1 VHWYLVICMLMIYPF
16 MLVYIGKKHRIN
28 VQKQALQIAWFIL
41 LFFMSMRSLSV
52 GVDTKYYAYVF
63 EQIRR
68 TPLNKVAT
76 IVTYARE
83 GETWV
88 FNFEKGYRFYNK
100 LVGFF
105 FHSQQGIVIMN
116 SFVIMILLYWL
127 IRNYSQ
133 NYFLSIWLYLT
144 LGIFQT
150 HMNVSRNAIAILICY
165 HAMKYIPERNWKKY
179 ALFICLAATI
189 HKSVL
194 LFLPLYFLLKRPACK
209 GKTMLLIIIGFVIA
223 GVGLA
228 KAGPYIEN
236 IIPFGSGEYLMASN
250 EKSESLM
257 VGGLYV
263 AIVMFVW
270 IMMKKKERAEIF
282 SVCPI
287 GSWLF
292 LLNLCSFGTNISLK
306 MAARVAA
313 LFGTYIII
321 FVPNIIESIQGE
333 KRKEFVTIC
342 VIVGC
347 GIQYILRM
355 LINNIGG
362 TQPYTFF
369 W

>member
-1 VHWYLVICMLMIYPF
+1 MHWYLLICMLMLYLY
-16 MLVYIGKKHRIN
+16 MLVYIGKKRRIN
-28 VQKQALQIAWFIL
+28 VQKPALQIAWLIL
-41 LFFMSMRSLSV
+41 LFFMSMRSLRV
-52 GVDTKYYAYVF
+52 GVDTEYYAYVF

-68 TPLNKVAT
+68 APLKDVGT
-76 IVTYARE
+76 IVTYGRE
-83 GETWV
+83 GEKWV

-105 FHSQQGIVIMN
+105 FDSPQGIVIIN
-116 SFVIMILLYWL
+116 SFIIMILLYWV
-127 IRNYSQ
+127 IRNYSS

-144 LGIFQT
+144 LGFFQT

-165 HAMKYIPERNWKKY
+165 HAMKYISKRDWKRY
-179 ALFICLAATI
+179 VLLICLAATI

-194 LFLPLYFLLKRPACK
+194 LFLPLYFLLKRPVCK
-209 GKTMLLIIIGFVIA
+209 GRTMLLIIIGFAIA
-223 GVGLA
+223 GVGLQ
-228 KAGPYIEN
+228 KAGSYIESV
-236 IIPFGSGEYLMASN
+236 IPFGLGKYLMASN

-263 AIVMFVW
+263 VIVIFIW
-270 IMMKKKERAEIF
+270 AMMKKKERTEIF
-282 SVCPI
+282 AVCPI

-292 LLNLCSFGTNISLK
+292 LLNLCSFGINISLK
-306 MAARVAA
+306 MASRVAA

-321 FVPNIIESIQGE
+321 FIPNIIESIQE
-333 KRKEFVTIC
+333 KKRKEFVIIC
-342 VIVGC
+342 VIMGC